1 MNVSFNLILIY
12 IQFLIIGNFGENS
25 LTKLFFK
32 NRDILVEDLKLES
45 INEFAAKVPGN
56 NWTILLSV

>member
-45 INEFAAKVPGN
+45 NNEFAAKVPGN